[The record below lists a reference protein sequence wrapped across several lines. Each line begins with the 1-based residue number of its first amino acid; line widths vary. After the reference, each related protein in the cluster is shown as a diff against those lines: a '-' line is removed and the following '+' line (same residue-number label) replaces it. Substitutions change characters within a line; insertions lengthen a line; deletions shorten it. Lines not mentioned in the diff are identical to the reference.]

1 MMNMSN
7 LFNSTRFFGLIRRQW
22 IGFGRIYLM
31 AIGIIAGV
39 IFGFY
44 AVNFGPNYDD
54 IEKNTVYSLLNF
66 RAPLFCILGLFFVTV
81 ISSSY
86 FADLGKKTRAIFELM
101 IPASQL
107 EKFLVSL
114 FYTVVVSIGSYLLV
128 FYLIDLAFVS
138 YLRSFGSVVVNEMQP
153 SGETVSVDLW
163 QYFFKVKYPDPAY
176 YFYFLPILLNAI
188 FLLGGIV
195 YQNYQYVKTAISLV
209 LYCVVWTCLFV
220 YLMKTQ
226 TQDTVGTMDNN
237 YWSDSNHIFAL
248 ISAVGVLLTIV
259 FWGVAFLRLKEK
271 EI

>member
-1 MMNMSN
+1 MSN
-7 LFNSTRFFGLIRRQW
+7 LFNATRFFGLIRRQW

-31 AIGIIAGV
+31 SIGIIAGV

-44 AVNFGPNYDD
+44 AVNLGSNYDG
-54 IEKNTVYSLLNF
+54 IKNQTAYSLLNF

-128 FYLIDLAFVS
+128 FYLIDLVFVS
-138 YLRSFGSVVVNEMQP
+138 YLRSVGSVVVNEVQP

-163 QYFFKVKYPDPAY
+163 QYFFKVQYPEPAY
-176 YFYFLPILLNAI
+176 YFCFVPILLNAI

-195 YQNYQYVKTAISLV
+195 YQNYQYVKTAIFLV
-209 LYCVVWTCLFV
+209 LYCVVWMCLFV

-248 ISAVGVLLTIV
+248 IGAVGVLLAIMI
-259 FWGVAFLRLKEK
+259 WAVAFLRLKEK